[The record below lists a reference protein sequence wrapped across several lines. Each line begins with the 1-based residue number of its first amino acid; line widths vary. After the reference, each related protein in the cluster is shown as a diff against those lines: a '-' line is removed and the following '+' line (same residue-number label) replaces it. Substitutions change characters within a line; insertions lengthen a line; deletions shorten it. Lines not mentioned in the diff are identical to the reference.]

1 MLIVI
6 ALPIVP
12 APALTELERGIVES
26 VNEFLLIVNVPGDH
40 PPPPL
45 NVADKANDFLPSLSC
60 LMVTVLS
67 ISIIEL
73 F

>member
-1 MLIVI
+1 MLIVTDP
-6 ALPIVP
+6 PITP
-12 APALTELERGIVES
+12 APTLTELERGIVES
-26 VNEFLLIVNVPGDH
+26 VNELLLIVNVPGDH

-45 NVADKANDFLPSLSC
+45 NVADKLNVFLPSLSC
-60 LMVTVLS
+60 LIVTVLS